1 MNFDFGKFNSNVIND
16 FKEAYELVHTLEN
29 DVRYGN
35 EELFYDE
42 EHDLNRLKLD
52 DRTLQIKLK
61 ILFALE
67 YLGLTKM
74 IETFEKDFSKY
85 EKDLT
90 ALESAPYI
98 DVLFSPALGFLHH
111 YLSAITSF
119 IDSSE
124 NKELQLKNSRDQLER
139 ILRNTPKILADH
151 NINPED
157 EKTVRLSV
165 YKMLTHIFADTV
177 REVPIPKISK
187 TYKPDIGIIQL
198 KSAIEY
204 KFAASEQDVKNAI
217 GGIFEDTKG
226 YENSSDWT
234 TFYAV
239 IYMTGHFFTQEQ
251 IIAEFKTAKVSENW
265 KPILVVGSGSKRQ
278 KKKTIKSVKKK

>member
-1 MNFDFGKFNSNVIND
+1 
-16 FKEAYELVHTLEN
+16 
-29 DVRYGN
+29 
-35 EELFYDE
+35 
-42 EHDLNRLKLD
+42 
-52 DRTLQIKLK
+52 
-61 ILFALE
+61 
-67 YLGLTKM
+67 M
-74 IETFEKDFSKY
+74 IETFERDFSKY
-85 EKDLT
+85 EKNLT
-90 ALESAPYI
+90 VLESAPYI

-111 YLSAITSF
+111 YLGAITSF

-151 NINPED
+151 NINPEG

-165 YKMLTHIFADTV
+165 YKLLTHIFADTV
-177 REVPIPKISK
+177 RGISIPKISK
-187 TYKPDIGIIQL
+187 TFKPDIQL

-226 YENSSDWT
+226 YENSGDWT

-239 IYMTGHFFTQEQ
+239 IYMTGISLRKNKSLQNLKLRKFL
-251 IIAEFKTAKVSENW
+251 KT
-265 KPILVVGSGSKRQ
+265 GSLS
-278 KKKTIKSVKKK
+278 